1 MNKHTELINEYYDL
15 MGEKFVKV
23 LSKVDDNAYCVSIKD
38 QSQNRVSTLIEICN
52 MVDGEY
58 AVERDWCK
66 PGEEKKMIESY
77 LNPEEGG
84 GEENA

>member
-15 MGEKFVKV
+15 MGEKFVKI

-38 QSQNRVSTLIEICN
+38 QSQNRVSILIEICD

-66 PGEEKKMIESY
+66 PGEEKEMIELY
-77 LNPEEGG
+77 LNPEEEG